1 MSEGNGSVARST
13 RSYNKAISLI
23 FMLILLLGY
32 WLYVWQFERIN
43 LTQTPPIWWSTI
55 VERFPLFQI
64 FSRFFLSLLELLSP
78 SVLRH
83 FIPIILGGW
92 LARISISR
100 FLESFY
106 DLPDHAAANS
116 LLSRL
121 LAWGVPNRPVGS
133 VSHREFKVQKET
145 NPQLH
150 VGGPGLLF
158 VSQGTVALTE
168 KNGRFIRSLGPGSH
182 VLDRF
187 EYPAAVLDVRPQERE
202 ATNVKMIT
210 SDGIDLTADVSVTFQ
225 IGRGG
230 QEPSREQTF
239 PYDPDAARKAAYS
252 MINFSDEQDL
262 SWDTITLFITTS
274 ELRNLVAESRLDELI
289 RARPSGIHPHPRLK
303 RAMEH
308 RARLIMRNEGV
319 EISDSHLGRFDLPE
333 IVVQQNI
340 NFWRSQWEKKPKL
353 PQLETEATTL
363 EEADRDKVLAT
374 ANFVQELMARLS
386 PTRSPYDQSETKSY
400 RALEAV
406 EGMEA
411 HLRRAQDSS
420 PIIERQLAALGNLKQ
435 QLLNE

>member
-1 MSEGNGSVARST
+1 MSEVEST
-13 RSYNKAISLI
+13 GAKGTRNYNKAFSLI
-23 FMLILLLGY
+23 FMFILLLGY

-43 LTQTPPIWWSTI
+43 LTQVPPSWWSVI
-55 VERFPLFQI
+55 VDRFPLFQI

-78 SVLRH
+78 RVLRH
-83 FIPIILGGW
+83 FIPVILGGL

-121 LAWGVPNRPVGS
+121 LAWGAPNRPVGS
-133 VSHREFKVQKET
+133 ISHREFEGQIER
-145 NPQLH
+145 NPLLR
-150 VGGPGLLF
+150 VGGPGFLF
-158 VSQGTVALTE
+158 VNQGTVALTE
-168 KNGRFIRSLGPGSH
+168 KNGHFIRTLGPGSH
-182 VLDRF
+182 LLDRF
-187 EYPAAVLDVRPQERE
+187 EYPAAALDVRPQERE
-202 ATNVKMIT
+202 ATNVKMFT

-230 QEPSREQTF
+230 QEPSREQPF
-239 PYDPDAARKAAYS
+239 PFDLIAARKAAYS
-252 MINFSDEQDL
+252 MINYSDQRTL

-303 RAMEH
+303 RAMEQ
-308 RARLIMRNEGV
+308 RARLIMRNDGV
-319 EISDSHLGRFDLPE
+319 EIRDSRLGRFDLPE
-333 IVVQQNI
+333 LVVQQNI
-340 NFWRSQWEKKPKL
+340 HFWRTQWEKQPDL
-353 PQLETEATTL
+353 PQLEKGATTL
-363 EEADRDKVLAT
+363 EDDRDKVLAT
-374 ANFVQELMARLS
+374 ANFVQELMDRLS
-386 PTRSPYDQSETKSY
+386 PARSSYDQMETKSY

-420 PIIERQLAALGNLKQ
+420 PIVERQLAALGNLKQ
-435 QLLNE
+435 QLLDE